1 MSYAFYFDSTYCTGC
16 KACQVACK
24 DKNHLPLGVL
34 WRRVYEISGGSWRN
48 LGLGSPNPGAG
59 EPNPYPV
66 WQTDVFAYNLSL
78 ACNHCEHPVCAG
90 VCPTQ
95 AYSKRE
101 DGLVL
106 LDASKCIGCQ
116 YCAWACPY
124 GAPQYDADAGYMTK
138 CNFCEDSL
146 EASQPPACVAAC
158 PMRTLDFGQRTN
170 LETQPG
176 VLPAIYPMSQAASRD
191 PNILIKPH
199 WAVEQ
204 AEQESA
210 VIANWEEVAPR
221 KARRL
226 GETPLIAFTLLT
238 QMAIG
243 VFWAVTLIL
252 LGLPDH
258 HLAEQITLG
267 PMLAVGGLI
276 AIALATSLFH
286 LGTPKNAWRVLAHLR
301 KSWLSREI
309 LFTLAFAG
317 SWLLTLFAWMQPP
330 VDSYS
335 NTLFLR
341 DALLIITALT
351 GAAGIYSMGR
361 VYRLKTV
368 PAWCNRR
375 IMAGFFVTAFLL
387 GQLLAASFLAVGV
400 LRGSSSTFYAVLS
413 ASTGVSLVLLLG
425 IQSWLVISGWQPAQG
440 PANRLRLGLI
450 GAGILG
456 AATLEFTGD
465 RAGVWIM
472 FLISLVILV
481 EETLGRWLFYRM
493 RQ

>member
-1 MSYAFYFDSTYCTGC
+1 MAYAFYFDSTYCTGC

-48 LGLGSPNPGAG
+48 VGFGSPHPGAG
-59 EPNPYPV
+59 EPTPYPV
-66 WQTDVFAYNLSL
+66 WQTDVFAYNLTM
-78 ACNHCEHPVCAG
+78 ACNHCEHPICAG

-106 LDASKCIGCQ
+106 LDTAKCVGCQ

-124 GAPQYDADAGYMTK
+124 GAPQYDADAGHMTK

-146 EASQPPACVAAC
+146 EAGLPPACVAAC
-158 PMRTLDFGQRTN
+158 PMRTLDFGQRAD
-170 LETQPG
+170 LEARPG
-176 VLPAIYPMSQAASRD
+176 VLPAVYPMSQTASRD

-199 WAVEQ
+199 REAQ
-204 AEQESA
+204 RATQESA
-210 VIANWEEVAPR
+210 EIANWEEVAPL
-221 KARRL
+221 KAQGL
-226 GETPLIAFTLLT
+226 EEAPLVAFTLLA

-243 VFWAVTLIL
+243 AFWAVAVIL
-252 LGLPDH
+252 FGLPDH
-258 HLAEQITLG
+258 HLGEQISLG
-267 PMLAVGGLI
+267 PMLAIGSLI
-276 AIALATSLFH
+276 AIALVVSLFH
-286 LGTPKNAWRVLAHLR
+286 LGAPKNAWRVLAHLR

-317 SWLLTLFAWMQPP
+317 SWLLTLSSWMQPR
-330 VDSYS
+330 VDSNS

-341 DALLIITALT
+341 NALVVITALT
-351 GAAGIYSMGR
+351 GAVGIYSMAR

-368 PAWCNRR
+368 PAWCNWR

-387 GQLLAASFLAVGV
+387 GQLLAASFLAADV
-400 LRGSSSTFYAVLS
+400 LRG
-413 ASTGVSLVLLLG
+413 ASVTSHAALVTQTGVSLILLLG
-425 IQSWLVISGWQPAQG
+425 IQFWLVTSGEQPAQG
-440 PANRLRLGLI
+440 TAHRLRLGLI
-450 GAGILG
+450 GAGMLG
-456 AATLEFTGD
+456 AVAMSIAVD
-465 RAGVWIM
+465 KAGAWIT
-472 FLISLVILV
+472 FPIFLVILV
-481 EETLGRWLFYRM
+481 EEIMGRWLFYRL